1 MHPSPRHSPSVDAQ
15 LQDAIQRIGQLP
27 VLDRALRRVREL
39 ASDPESDTSELVAAL
54 ETDPGLAANV
64 LRFAN
69 SAACARPVRA
79 QTVRQAVNLLGRV
92 SVGRLALEAAVCR
105 FFELAPGTGGASRG
119 LLHVHASQVAAV
131 AGALA
136 ERAGADA
143 EAAHLAGLLHDLGK
157 LVMPLA
163 FGEAELDAVA
173 REHAIGA
180 RRAILERERFGVDH
194 AYAGEVFARE
204 AFLEARVFNAIGA
217 HHGDSVPSPEAA
229 CVQAANA
236 AVHLLHDLH
245 ADAEV
250 LDTALAELSLDPAVL
265 DDVLPVA
272 LPSLAPTVSGLAG
285 RIAALERAATTD
297 ELTGLPT
304 RAAWLTAVR
313 ELVHGG
319 QSGVVLVADIE
330 GLAALDARH
339 GYASG
344 NLVLSELAR
353 ILARRGTAGR
363 LGGDAL
369 ALWAAIPSDEANAL
383 AAAVRNDVNTRFSAD
398 GVTVDV
404 VLGSAAARPGTT
416 SPRSSTPPVA
426 RSSCPARAPSARRR
440 ARPRDVRGPARARV
454 RASDGAPDAGARRP
468 AGRARADAPRWAARR
483 AAAGRRRVGPEA
495 PERAGR
501 HRRPATSRA
510 SRAGCRR
517 PGAAPTPGQP
527 CRSRGPAP

>member
-1 MHPSPRHSPSVDAQ
+1 MPTSSPHSPSVDAQ
-15 LQDAIQRIGQLP
+15 LHDAIQRIGQLP

-54 ETDPGLAANV
+54 ESDPGLAANV

-79 QTVRQAVNLLGRV
+79 QTVRQAVNLIGRV

-136 ERAGADA
+136 DRAGADA

-173 REHAIGA
+173 REHAIGSA
-180 RRAILERERFGVDH
+180 RAALERERFGVDH
-194 AYAGEVFARE
+194 AHAGEVFARE

-217 HHGDSVPSPEAA
+217 HHGDGVPGPEAA

-250 LDTALAELSLDPAVL
+250 LDAALAALNLDPAIL

-272 LPSLAPTVSGLAG
+272 LPSLAPTVSRLAG

-297 ELTGLPT
+297 ELTGLLT
-304 RAAWLTAVR
+304 RTAWLIAAR
-313 ELVHGG
+313 ERLQAGE
-319 QSGVVLVADIE
+319 SGIVLVADVHD
-330 GLAALDARH
+330 LAALDERH
-339 GYASG
+339 GRASG
-344 NLVLSELAR
+344 ALVLSELGR
-353 ILARRGTAGR
+353 ILGRRGTAGR

-369 ALWAAIPSDEANAL
+369 ALWAALPAGDADGL
-383 AAAVRNDVNTRFSAD
+383 AAAVREDVRTRFSTD

-404 VLGSAAARPGTT
+404 ALGSAPARPGDDIAQALHAAGDALRRSRMLAAR
-416 SPRSSTPPVA
+416 SPR
-426 RSSCPARAPSARRR
+426 
-440 ARPRDVRGPARARV
+440 
-454 RASDGAPDAGARRP
+454 
-468 AGRARADAPRWAARR
+468 AA
-483 AAAGRRRVGPEA
+483 
-495 PERAGR
+495 
-501 HRRPATSRA
+501 
-510 SRAGCRR
+510 
-517 PGAAPTPGQP
+517 
-527 CRSRGPAP
+527 

>member
-1 MHPSPRHSPSVDAQ
+1 MHLSPRHSPDVDAQ

-39 ASDPESDTSELVAAL
+39 AGDPESDTNELVAAL

-79 QTVRQAVNLLGRV
+79 QTVRQAVNLVGRV

-143 EAAHLAGLLHDLGK
+143 AAAHLAGLLHDLGK

-180 RRAILERERFGVDH
+180 GRAAMERERFGVDH
-194 AYAGEVFARE
+194 AHAGEVFARE

-217 HHGDSVPSPEAA
+217 HHGDGLPGPEAA

-236 AVHLLHDLH
+236 AVHLLHDLR
-245 ADAEV
+245 ADADV
-250 LDTALAELSLDPAVL
+250 LDAALSELNLDPAIL

-297 ELTGLPT
+297 DLTGLLT
-304 RAAWLTAVR
+304 RSAWTAAVR
-313 ELVHGG
+313 ERLHAG
-319 QSGVVLVADIE
+319 QSGIVLVADLE
-330 GLAALDARH
+330 GLAALDERH

-353 ILARRGTAGR
+353 IMGRRGTAGR
-363 LGGDAL
+363 LGGDAVGL
-369 ALWAAIPSDEANAL
+369 WVALPSEDGDAL
-383 AAAVRNDVNTRFSAD
+383 AVAVRDDVNTRFSAD

-404 VLGSAAARPGTT
+404 ALGSATARPGDDIAA
-416 SPRSSTPPVA
+416 VLHA
-426 RSSCPARAPSARRR
+426 
-440 ARPRDVRGPARARV
+440 
-454 RASDGAPDAGARRP
+454 
-468 AGRARADAPRWAARR
+468 AGRALEQSRRMTARSPR
-483 AAAGRRRVGPEA
+483 AA
-495 PERAGR
+495 
-501 HRRPATSRA
+501 
-510 SRAGCRR
+510 
-517 PGAAPTPGQP
+517 
-527 CRSRGPAP
+527 